1 MTPTMSS
8 TSNKRFLLLD
18 ERNGENVHN
27 VALKLGTPTKH
38 HANPLMIE
46 DKPWER
52 RYDNFYGNVVFD
64 EEEALY
70 KCWYNPLV
78 VAHSAQGMSLSRRK
92 KSPYEGHES
101 QEMGICYASS
111 KDGLRWEKPS
121 LGLIEFEKSFDN
133 NLILRGPH
141 GAGIFKDSREEEKS
155 HLYKSI
161 WQGLNTSFSQDGFAW
176 SLPRPISR
184 NKIAGDTHNNALW
197 APTLGKYVGFTRT
210 WGETDR
216 KLIGPPTKTNHAW
229 GRQVARIESIDFCDW
244 SKSEVVIDCANWE
257 HQPYAMPVFFHANT
271 YIGLLA
277 IHDQISDRV
286 WTELAWSPDT
296 KIWHRINEGVPLI
309 NACPDPLGY
318 DFGCIYACAS
328 PIFLKEEIRVYYGGS
343 DWLHTG
349 WRNGCLALAT
359 LRPDGFAGYEQI
371 NGNELG
377 RISTKPLN
385 YGGEAIKVSADV
397 SKNGWIKACLRDN
410 SNSVI
415 SSTQISKTSTDSN
428 LFDRQVIGEDTVR
441 IEFELNAAKL
451 YSFSLSSE

>member
-1 MTPTMSS
+1 MDSMRTTAP
-8 TSNKRFLLLD
+8 NKRFLLLD
-18 ERNGENVHN
+18 NRNVEIAKN
-27 VALKLGTPTKH
+27 VALKLGVPTKH
-38 HANPLMIE
+38 PANPLMIE
-46 DKPWER
+46 DKPWEK

-64 EEEALY
+64 NEESIY
-70 KCWYNPLV
+70 KCWYSPFV
-78 VAHSAQGMSLSRRK
+78 VAHSARGMSLPHRK
-92 KSPYEGHES
+92 KTPYEGHES
-101 QEMGICYASS
+101 QEMAICYATS
-111 KDGLRWEKPS
+111 KDGISWKKPS
-121 LGLIEFEKSFDN
+121 LGLVEFEQNLDN
-133 NLILRGPH
+133 NLISRGPH
-141 GAGIFKDSREEEKS
+141 GTGVFKDSHAEKTS
-155 HLYKSI
+155 RQYKSI
-161 WQGLNTSFSQDGFAW
+161 CQGLNTSFSHDGLTW
-176 SLPRPISR
+176 SEPRFISG

-210 WGETDR
+210 WGKTDR
-216 KLIGPPTKTNHAW
+216 RLVGPETKTNHAW
-229 GRQVARIESIDFCDW
+229 GRQVARIESADFCHW
-244 SKSEVVIDCANWE
+244 SKSEVVIDCKKWE

-296 KIWHRINEGVPLI
+296 KNWHRINEGLPLI
-309 NACPDPLGY
+309 DSCPNPLGY

-328 PIFLKEEIRVYYGGS
+328 PIFLEDEIRVYYGGS

-397 SKNGWIKACLRDN
+397 SKNGWIKACLKDN

-428 LFDRQVIGEDTVR
+428 LFDRQVIGKDTVR